1 MKTIYAFTLESDD
14 YHSSRFRYNLRL
26 IAYLLYDKIYKYYD
40 DSYTALVMNSKI
52 KYNNIH
58 IGYKGNEYYFD
69 YDECN
74 EKYFNYEPF
83 LIGNRS
89 FALTIDDQIMTEEAI
104 CKLMDET
111 LNVIYL
117 ISKINYSYSFNKN
130 GYLSVDKEDERNRK
144 RAIFELIDIMNG
156 NVQAKKNRL
165 VRKKT
170 MNISMFGR
178 KISLF

>member
-14 YHSSRFRYNLRL
+14 YHSSKFRYDLRL
-26 IAYLLYDKIYKYYD
+26 IAFLLYDKVAKYYD
-40 DSYTALVMNSKI
+40 DTYTALIMNSKI
-52 KYNNIH
+52 KYNKIH
-58 IGYKGNEYYFD
+58 IGRSNSEYYLE
-69 YDECN
+69 YDEYN

-89 FALTIDDQIMTEEAI
+89 FALTIDDQIMDETI
-104 CKLMDET
+104 MCKLMDE
-111 LNVIYL
+111 VMYIICL
-117 ISKINYSYSFNKN
+117 ISKINYSYSFKKN
-130 GYLSVDKEDERNRK
+130 GYLSKDKEDERNRK
-144 RAIFELIDIMNG
+144 KAILELKDMIDGKNL
-156 NVQAKKNRL
+156 KKNEL